1 MRYNKTEVIVMSE
14 CTNANPVSETKAR
27 LLAVIDACSE
37 EELQTLLPII
47 ESVLETIRAKDSVV
61 IK

>member
-1 MRYNKTEVIVMSE
+1 MIVVSE
-14 CTNANPVSETKAR
+14 CTNANPLSEIKAR
-27 LLAVIDACSE
+27 LLSVIDACSE

-47 ESVLETIRAKDSVV
+47 ESVLETIRAKDSIV

>member
-1 MRYNKTEVIVMSE
+1 MSA
-14 CTNANPVSETKAR
+14 CTNVNPVSETKAR
-27 LLAVIDACSE
+27 LLSVIDACSE

>member
-1 MRYNKTEVIVMSE
+1 MTEVIVVSE
-14 CTNANPVSETKAR
+14 RTNAKLISEIKVR
-27 LLAVIDACSE
+27 LLAVINTCSE

>member
-1 MRYNKTEVIVMSE
+1 MSE
-14 CTNANPVSETKAR
+14 RTNAKLISEIKVR
-27 LLAVIDACSE
+27 LLAVIATCCE

>member
-1 MRYNKTEVIVMSE
+1 MSE
-14 CTNANPVSETKAR
+14 RTNAKLISEIKVR
-27 LLAVIDACSE
+27 LLAVINTCSE

>member
-1 MRYNKTEVIVMSE
+1 MSE
-14 CTNANPVSETKAR
+14 CTNAKLISEIKVR

-47 ESVLETIRAKDSVV
+47 ESVLEAIRAKDSVV

>member
-1 MRYNKTEVIVMSE
+1 MAER
-14 CTNANPVSETKAR
+14 TNAKLISERKGR
-27 LLAVIDACSE
+27 LLAVIDTCSE

>member
-1 MRYNKTEVIVMSE
+1 MSA
-14 CTNANPVSETKAR
+14 CTNVNPVSETKAR
-27 LLAVIDACSE
+27 LLVIIDTCSE
-37 EELQTLLPII
+37 EDLRSLLPII

>member
-1 MRYNKTEVIVMSE
+1 MSA
-14 CTNANPVSETKAR
+14 CTNVNPASETKAH
-27 LLAVIDACSE
+27 LLAIIDTCSE

>member
-1 MRYNKTEVIVMSE
+1 MSE
-14 CTNANPVSETKAR
+14 RTNANLISEIKAR
-27 LLAVIDACSE
+27 LLAVIDTCSE
-37 EELQTLLPII
+37 DELQALLLII

>member
-1 MRYNKTEVIVMSE
+1 MSKR
-14 CTNANPVSETKAR
+14 TNAKFISEIKVR
-27 LLAVIDACSE
+27 LLAVIDTCSE
-37 EELQTLLPII
+37 DELQTLLPII